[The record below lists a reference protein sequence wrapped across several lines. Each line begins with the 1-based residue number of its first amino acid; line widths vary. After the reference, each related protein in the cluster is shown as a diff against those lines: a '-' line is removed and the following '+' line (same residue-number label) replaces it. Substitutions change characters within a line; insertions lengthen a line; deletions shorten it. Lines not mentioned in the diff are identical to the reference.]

1 MIHLAAAS
9 SSIMSNPGNKKK
21 GSLREI
27 EQGELTHVSKKK
39 IPYKIVHGWSLA
51 SSVECDTLWK
61 QGWLA
66 LFKQIQQAEPDE
78 IKQTEILATI
88 STEDFHWDWFK
99 KAVDSSSDEYEWFHL
114 YADGKPQAACLIYHP
129 EASALEAGDIFYV
142 KFVAVAPWNRT
153 CDFRP
158 REFRG
163 LGEITL
169 RAAQRF
175 AVKELKLRPGFC
187 LHSLPKAE
195 SFYAR
200 LKMVKVDGKEDAQS
214 LAYFELPQ
222 ALATQLMEAC

>member
-1 MIHLAAAS
+1 
-9 SSIMSNPGNKKK
+9 MSKSGKKKK

-39 IPYKIVHGWSLA
+39 IPYRIVNGWSLE

-61 QGWLA
+61 QGWVA

-78 IKQTEILATI
+78 TKQNEILDSI
-88 STEDFHWDWFK
+88 SMEDFDWDWFR
-99 KAVDSSSDEYEWFHL
+99 KAIAFTSDEYEWFHL
-114 YADGKPQAACLIYHP
+114 YAEGKPQAACLIYHP
-129 EASALEAGDIFYV
+129 KPSALEPGDIFYV
-142 KFVAVAPWNRT
+142 KFVAVAPWNRP

-158 REFRG
+158 REFQQVG
-163 LGEITL
+163 KIIL

-187 LHSLPKAE
+187 LHALPKAE
-195 SFYAR
+195 GFYAK
-200 LKMVKVDGKEDAQS
+200 LKMVRVAGKEDAES

-222 ALATQLMEAC
+222 ALATELMEAS

>member
-1 MIHLAAAS
+1 
-9 SSIMSNPGNKKK
+9 MSKPGKRK
-21 GSLREI
+21 GSLQEI
-27 EQGELTHVSKKK
+27 NQGELTHVSKGKA
-39 IPYKIVHGWSLA
+39 PYKIIHGWDLTSSL
-51 SSVECDTLWK
+51 ECDTLWK

-66 LFKQIQQAEPDE
+66 LLQQIQQAEPDE
-78 IKQTEILATI
+78 TKQDKIFASI
-88 STEDFHWDWFK
+88 STEDIRWEWFK
-99 KAVDSSSDEYEWFHL
+99 KALAFSSDEYEWFHL

-129 EASALEAGDIFYV
+129 EASALEPGDIFYV
-142 KFVAVAPWNRT
+142 KFVAVAPWNRI

-163 LGEITL
+163 LGEIIL

-195 SFYAR
+195 GFYTK
-200 LKMVKVDGKEDAQS
+200 LKMVKVDGKEDAES

-222 ALATQLMEAC
+222 ALATKLMEAN